1 MNYNR
6 RIFMESKE
14 LNENEL
20 TYLIRYGIKKNNIN
34 IGNIDFSIIEK
45 IISNYYVLCNYVK
58 VAYIRGELDTFKM
71 AACLLVTINK
81 NQIVSDKK
89 TNSSIALDTAYK
101 MCQKPYWNVG
111 EEFNIPKKLEEVEF
125 NKVFEE
131 DTYLYDKSKEMLID
145 SLIYEN
151 GDPLSYS
158 LNLELLYQIA
168 LEMKHNKMSDSAE
181 KNISDSQLVKNRS
194 K

>member
-1 MNYNR
+1 
-6 RIFMESKE
+6 MESKE

-71 AACLLVTINK
+71 AACLLVAINK
-81 NQIVSDKK
+81 HQIVSDKK
-89 TNSSIALDTAYK
+89 TNASIALDTAYK

-131 DTYLYDKSKEMLID
+131 DTYLYDKSKEMLIE

>member
-1 MNYNR
+1 
-6 RIFMESKE
+6 
-14 LNENEL
+14 
-20 TYLIRYGIKKNNIN
+20 
-34 IGNIDFSIIEK
+34 
-45 IISNYYVLCNYVK
+45 
-58 VAYIRGELDTFKM
+58 
-71 AACLLVTINK
+71 
-81 NQIVSDKK
+81 
-89 TNSSIALDTAYK
+89 
-101 MCQKPYWNVG
+101 
-111 EEFNIPKKLEEVEF
+111 
-125 NKVFEE
+125 
-131 DTYLYDKSKEMLID
+131 MLID

>member
-1 MNYNR
+1 
-6 RIFMESKE
+6 MESKE

-71 AACLLVTINK
+71 AACLLVAINK
-81 NQIVSDKK
+81 HQIVSDKK
-89 TNSSIALDTAYK
+89 TNASITLDTAYK

-125 NKVFEE
+125 NKVFED
-131 DTYLYDKSKEMLID
+131 DTYLYDKSKEMLIE

-168 LEMKHNKMSDSAE
+168 LEMEHNKMSDSTE
-181 KNISDSQLVKNRS
+181 ENISDSQFVKNKS

>member
-1 MNYNR
+1 
-6 RIFMESKE
+6 MERKE

-20 TYLIRYGIKKNNIN
+20 TYLIRYGIKNNNIN

-89 TNSSIALDTAYK
+89 TNASIALDTAYK

-111 EEFNIPKKLEEVEF
+111 EEFNITKKLEEVEF

-168 LEMKHNKMSDSAE
+168 LEMKHNKMSDLAE
-181 KNISDSQLVKNRS
+181 ENISDSQLVKNRS

>member
-1 MNYNR
+1 
-6 RIFMESKE
+6 MESKE

-89 TNSSIALDTAYK
+89 TNDSIALDTAYK
-101 MCQKPYWNVG
+101 RCQKPYCNVG
-111 EEFNIPKKLEEVEF
+111 E
-125 NKVFEE
+125 
-131 DTYLYDKSKEMLID
+131 
-145 SLIYEN
+145 
-151 GDPLSYS
+151 
-158 LNLELLYQIA
+158 
-168 LEMKHNKMSDSAE
+168 
-181 KNISDSQLVKNRS
+181 
-194 K
+194 

>member
-89 TNSSIALDTAYK
+89 TNASIALDTAYK